1 MNTVLELDPAMSSPL
16 PGGGRVI
23 FTTRAAGNLSTAAG
37 EGAGDGLARRRKL
50 ARELGLRALC
60 ASRQVHGT
68 HIHIA
73 AAGEGERAAPLDMDA
88 DGHASTLPGVGVAVL
103 AADCVPVALGCE
115 GAVAMIHAGWRGLS
129 AGVLEEGVRVMRA
142 LGAGPI
148 GAVVGPCAGA
158 CCYEVGPEV
167 MSALGRAPER
177 GHLDLRAVAH
187 ARLAAAGVDGIAD
200 VTACTICDERFFS
213 YRREHAAA
221 GRQGGVA
228 WLS

>member
-1 MNTVLELDPAMSSPL
+1 MSVALELDPAMSSPL
-16 PGGGRVI
+16 PGGGRVT

-37 EGAGDGLARRRKL
+37 EGCADGLARRRAL
-50 ARELGLRALC
+50 SRELGLRALC

-68 HIHIA
+68 HIHTA
-73 AAGEGERAAPLDMDA
+73 VPGEGEGAAPLELDA
-88 DGHASTLPGVGVAVL
+88 DGHASTMVGVGVAVL

-115 GAVAMIHAGWRGLS
+115 GAVAMIHAGWRGL
-129 AGVLEEGVRVMRA
+129 ADGVLEEGVRVVRS

-167 MSALGRAPER
+167 MAALGEAPER
-177 GHLDLRAVAH
+177 GHLDLRRVAH

-213 YRREHAAA
+213 FRREQAAA